1 MYTIAF
7 FASIIMTIKY
17 VAYAN
22 AHIILLC
29 LPYALILA
37 FEYYC
42 WDVVYSVYRDL
53 KREENENETTMRR
66 MHLDLSTYV

>member
-1 MYTIAF
+1 
-7 FASIIMTIKY
+7 MTIKY